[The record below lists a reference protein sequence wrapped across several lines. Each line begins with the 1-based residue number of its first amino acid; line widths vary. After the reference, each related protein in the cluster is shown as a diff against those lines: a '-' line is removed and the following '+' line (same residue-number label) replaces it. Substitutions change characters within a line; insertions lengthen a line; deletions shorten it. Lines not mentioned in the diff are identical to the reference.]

1 MHDTPD
7 ALWRRWRKRLAPAP
21 RTANPGEWLRA
32 ALGAC
37 MGLALCCIAC
47 GHVFGTEVALRLAG
61 PLGASSLLVF
71 AVASSPL
78 AQPWSVVMGNL
89 VAALVGTAAGLWIDH
104 SVLAAT
110 LGLAVTVLA
119 MYGLRCLHPPG
130 TALAVSVALGGPA
143 FEAQG
148 FAVAWPVLLGSTLLV
163 AVALAY
169 NRLTRSALS
178 TATSQARVGQHLT
191 ADPLPS
197 ERGVFSD
204 EDLDQALEEF
214 GEFVDI
220 TRDDLERLLRQ
231 TERNALRRSV
241 GQVTA
246 EQIMSRDLLTATAQ
260 TTREQAWKLFE
271 KHHIKALPV
280 LDEQKQLVGIVT
292 PGDLFRHARDETPGS
307 LFGRLRHRPAPRLGE
322 LMTRSVRCV
331 KRDTDIGV
339 LVSMLSDQGLH
350 CLPVLGD
357 DEKLVGLVTQS
368 DLIGG
373 LYRHWLKDLTA
384 QAPAPALKVA
394 S

>member
-1 MHDTPD
+1 M
-7 ALWRRWRKRLAPAP
+7 
-21 RTANPGEWLRA
+21 
-32 ALGAC
+32 
-37 MGLALCCIAC
+37 
-47 GHVFGTEVALRLAG
+47 
-61 PLGASSLLVF
+61 
-71 AVASSPL
+71 
-78 AQPWSVVMGNL
+78 
-89 VAALVGTAAGLWIDH
+89 
-104 SVLAAT
+104 
-110 LGLAVTVLA
+110 
-119 MYGLRCLHPPG
+119 
-130 TALAVSVALGGPA
+130 
-143 FEAQG
+143 
-148 FAVAWPVLLGSTLLV
+148 

-246 EQIMSRDLLTATAQ
+246 GQIMSRDLLTATAQ

-292 PGDLFRHARDETPGS
+292 PATCSATPGT
-307 LFGRLRHRPAPRLGE
+307 RRPA
-322 LMTRSVRCV
+322 RC
-331 KRDTDIGV
+331 
-339 LVSMLSDQGLH
+339 SAA
-350 CLPVLGD
+350 CA
-357 DEKLVGLVTQS
+357 
-368 DLIGG
+368 
-373 LYRHWLKDLTA
+373 TA
-384 QAPAPALKVA
+384 PPTPG
-394 S
+394 